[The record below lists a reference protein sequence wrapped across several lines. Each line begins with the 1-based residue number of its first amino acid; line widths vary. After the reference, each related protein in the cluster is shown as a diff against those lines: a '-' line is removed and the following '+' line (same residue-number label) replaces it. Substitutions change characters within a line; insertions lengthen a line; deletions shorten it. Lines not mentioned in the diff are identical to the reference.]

1 MHDAAER
8 RTIVGQK
15 QMPHTEHL
23 KSILK
28 KNDETTNTDYHTAPH
43 EGHLMLTT
51 HHKSSLSSG

>member
-1 MHDAAER
+1 MQDAAER

-28 KNDETTNTDYHTAPH
+28 KNDETTNTNDHTAPH
-43 EGHLMLTT
+43 EGHLDADY
-51 HHKSSLSSG
+51 SP